1 MSILFWYNFNEEQ
14 EGKRLVL
21 LIKQKNSLLRVYGIT
36 GIYLKS
42 RQNFIS

>member
-1 MSILFWYNFNEEQ
+1 MSILFWYNFNEEL
-14 EGKRLVL
+14 EGKILVL
-21 LIKQKNSLLRVYGIT
+21 LIKEKHSLLRVYGIT

>member
-1 MSILFWYNFNEEQ
+1 MSILFWYNFNEER

-21 LIKQKNSLLRVYGIT
+21 LIKEKDFLLRVYVIT